1 MCSVFKWEI
10 AYVLGVHI
18 TALSR
23 RGPCLFFVHGVC
35 FCRCCVTETIPA
47 SYLEQVRHK
56 YLNYDTRAQ
65 RKDFLLQCTDPRS
78 RYTPNAFVVFAMVA
92 FSWFPCICAY
102 VLVSVSLCSVCVC
115 VCVTSTMATVLK
127 QACQVE
133 TFICYVCFTH
143 LQERV
148 LSCRRCLPNLLER
161 SDKLARMFNRSSQLV
176 CARAP
181 S

>member
-1 MCSVFKWEI
+1 MQPDKPESKSRKKSWMNAVIFQNAVTGASPPPPPHTQTHMHSADAKYKMCSVFKWEI
-10 AYVLGVHI
+10 ASVLGVHI

-23 RGPCLFFVHGVC
+23 RGPCLFFLHGVC

-115 VCVTSTMATVLK
+115 VCHK
-127 QACQVE
+127 
-133 TFICYVCFTH
+133 H
-143 LQERV
+143 
-148 LSCRRCLPNLLER
+148 
-161 SDKLARMFNRSSQLV
+161 
-176 CARAP
+176 
-181 S
+181 

>member
-1 MCSVFKWEI
+1 MHSADAK
-10 AYVLGVHI
+10 YN
-18 TALSR
+18 

-115 VCVTSTMATVLK
+115 VTSTMATVLK
-127 QACQVE
+127 QACQLKCSSVM
-133 TFICYVCFTH
+133 FVFTH

-161 SDKLARMFNRSSQLV
+161 SDKLAWMFNRSSQLV